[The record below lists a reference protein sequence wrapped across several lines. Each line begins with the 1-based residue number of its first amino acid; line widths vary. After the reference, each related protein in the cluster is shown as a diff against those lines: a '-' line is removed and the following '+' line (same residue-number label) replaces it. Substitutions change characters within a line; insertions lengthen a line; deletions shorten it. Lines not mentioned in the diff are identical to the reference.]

1 MQLDKTSIVIEQRS
15 ADEIFDLSLVV
26 LRNYWQRLVPLAVL
40 GTLPFFVLNL
50 ILLQPFM
57 DFDRLVMSSSEYTSR
72 EGFMAVYLW
81 VMCATV
87 YLQSPLAMTGVT
99 YYLGQAVFTEEP
111 SSQQVISH
119 LRKHWLSLSWI
130 LGLVR
135 GGLLCLFTLAYTY
148 FGYANTTQTAIA
160 ISVYMLI
167 IYLIR
172 GFRPFA
178 AEILLLEL
186 RPVLKDRSNP
196 DDLLYAR
203 RSRWL
208 HASSGDLFSVQMGLT
223 MISFAFV
230 AVFSLGGLF
239 IIGVLLGTWTWGWW
253 MNAIIFPIVLW
264 MMALWG
270 TVIRFLLYMNT
281 RIRSEGWEIELK
293 LRAESQRLVGAT

>member
-26 LRNYWQRLVPLAVL
+26 LRNYWRRLVPLAIL
-40 GTLPFFVLNL
+40 GALPFFLLNL
-50 ILLQPFM
+50 LLLQPFM
-57 DFDRLVMSSSEYTSR
+57 DFDRLVMSSREYASR
-72 EGFMAVYLW
+72 EGFLAVYLW
-81 VMCATV
+81 VLSAVV

-111 SSQQVISH
+111 SSSQVFRH
-119 LRKHWLSLSWI
+119 LRKHWLSLTWI

-135 GGLLCLFTLAYTY
+135 GSLLSLLCLAWTY
-148 FGYANTTQTAIA
+148 LGFVNTTQTAVA
-160 ISVYMLI
+160 ISVYLLVV
-167 IYLIR
+167 YLIR

-178 AEILLLEL
+178 SEILLLEL
-186 RPVLKDRSNP
+186 RPVRKDRTKP
-196 DDLLYAR
+196 DELLYAR

-253 MNAIIFPIVLW
+253 MNAVIFPIVLW
-264 MMALWG
+264 MMSLWG

>member
-26 LRNYWQRLVPLAVL
+26 LRNYWRRLVPLAIL
-40 GTLPFFVLNL
+40 GALPFFLLNL
-50 ILLQPFM
+50 LLLQPFM
-57 DFDRLVMSSSEYTSR
+57 DFDRLVMSSREYASR
-72 EGFMAVYLW
+72 EGFLAVYLW
-81 VMCATV
+81 VLSAVV

-111 SSQQVISH
+111 SSQHVFRH
-119 LRKHWLSLSWI
+119 LRKHWLSLTWI

-135 GGLLCLFTLAYTY
+135 GSLLSLLCLACTY
-148 FGYANTTQTAIA
+148 FGYINTTQAAIA
-160 ISVYMLI
+160 ISVYLLVV
-167 IYLIR
+167 YLIR

-178 AEILLLEL
+178 SEILLLEL
-186 RPVLKDRSNP
+186 RPVLKQRSKP
-196 DDLLYAR
+196 DELLYAR

-239 IIGVLLGTWTWGWW
+239 MIGVLLGTWTWGWW
-253 MNAIIFPIVLW
+253 MNAVIFPIVLW
-264 MMALWG
+264 MMSLWG

>member
-26 LRNYWQRLVPLAVL
+26 LRNYWRRLVPLAIL
-40 GTLPFFVLNL
+40 GALPFFLLNL
-50 ILLQPFM
+50 LLLQPFM
-57 DFDRLVMSSSEYTSR
+57 DFDRLVMSSRDYASR
-72 EGFMAVYLW
+72 EGFLAVYLW
-81 VMCATV
+81 VLSAVV

-111 SSQQVISH
+111 SSQQVFRH
-119 LRKHWLSLSWI
+119 LRKHWLSLTWI

-135 GGLLCLFTLAYTY
+135 GSLLSLLCLACTY
-148 FGYANTTQTAIA
+148 FGYINTTQAAIA
-160 ISVYMLI
+160 ISVYLLVV
-167 IYLIR
+167 YLIR

-178 AEILLLEL
+178 SEILLLEL
-186 RPVLKDRSNP
+186 RPVLKQRSKP
-196 DDLLYAR
+196 DELLYAR

-239 IIGVLLGTWTWGWW
+239 MIGVLLGTWTWGWW
-253 MNAIIFPIVLW
+253 MNAVIFPIVLW
-264 MMALWG
+264 MMSLWG